1 MINFSQYHLYIAF
14 IKFYTLKMKGKFVMK
29 WFSAIVALLLVFSIT
44 ACSDSTKNNNE
55 TQNNTT
61 KTNSVILE
69 NEKVSE
75 TNRENFYEKT
85 TEKETGN
92 QDIATTGINETTK
105 KPDKNPSETTTQ
117 KTADADK
124 PRPTTTKPQTTPTP
138 SKKLPNYTPEA
149 EIVTLFNKI
158 NKYREEKGLSK
169 LALDPELCKMA
180 YIRAEEQKVLKGHTR
195 PDNSKYYSILDEYN
209 YSYMGCGENI
219 AFFPDLAPDDIFN
232 KWKGSAEHDANMT
245 ESRWTKSGIA
255 LYKNADGRYTIV
267 LLFAC

>member
-1 MINFSQYHLYIAF
+1 
-14 IKFYTLKMKGKFVMK
+14 MKRFT
-29 WFSAIVALLLVFSIT
+29 AIVALLLAFSFT
-44 ACSDSTKNNNE
+44 ACSNSTKNNNQE
-55 TQNNTT
+55 QSNTT
-61 KTNSVILE
+61 KTNSVISDTE
-69 NEKVSE
+69 EVSE

-85 TEKETGN
+85 TIEEVSN
-92 QDIATTGINETTK
+92 QDIVTNETSETTK
-105 KPDKNPSETTTQ
+105 NPDKKPSDTTTQ
-117 KTADADK
+117 KTTNADK
-124 PRPTTTKPQTTPTP
+124 TTKPQTTPAP
-138 SKKLPNYTPEA
+138 SKKLPNYTPES

-158 NKYREEKGLSK
+158 NKYREEKGLNK
-169 LALDPELCKMA
+169 LVLDPALCKMA

-219 AFFPDLAPDDIFN
+219 AFFPDLSPDDIFN

-267 LLFAC
+267 HLFAC